1 MNNLQKWVQTI
12 KISWKR
18 YTAYRLNFF
27 LQIIGPSLIFFFIKY
42 NLWSSIYSGEEG
54 LVIKGYDFNQM
65 ITYHIWSFVVAQ
77 IAQGHTALNLS
88 IDIRMGRISSYLIYP
103 FNFWEFHTASFLGFQ
118 ILQLGITCLSMT
130 VFSLLGILPDFTLS
144 GMLYGISAC
153 LYVSLFWYALQ
164 YFTGML
170 AFWLEET
177 WILRVI
183 LQVIT
188 VFLSG
193 AVIPLELFPE
203 AVRSVLEYT
212 PFPYLTYYPIK
223 IFMGAPVDMLNFYG
237 VITIWLAIFTA
248 INSYLWKR
256 GIRLYTAAGM

>member
-1 MNNLQKWVQTI
+1 MNNLLKWFQTI
-12 KISWKR
+12 RISWSR

-27 LQIIGPSLIFFFIKY
+27 LQIIGPSLVFFFIKY
-42 NLWSSIYSGEEG
+42 NLWSSIYSSDQE
-54 LVIKGYDFNQM
+54 LVIKGYNFDQM

-103 FNFWEFHTASFLGFQ
+103 FNFWEFHTASFIGFQ
-118 ILQLGITCLSMT
+118 ILQLGITSLSIGAF
-130 VFSLLGILPDFTLS
+130 VLLGIMPDFTTASL
-144 GMLYGISAC
+144 LNGIAAC
-153 LYVSLFWYALQ
+153 MYVSLFWYALQ

-183 LQVIT
+183 LQIVT

-193 AVIPLELFPE
+193 AIIPLELFPDFFRE
-203 AVRSVLEYT
+203 VLIYT

-237 VITIWLAIFTA
+237 VITIWIAVFGV
-248 INSYLWKR
+248 INSILWKR

>member
-1 MNNLQKWVQTI
+1 MNNILKWFQTI
-12 KISWKR
+12 RISWSR

-27 LQIIGPSLIFFFIKY
+27 LQIIGPSLVFFFIKY
-42 NLWSSIYSGEEG
+42 NLWTSIYSAEEG
-54 LVIKGYDFNQM
+54 LIIKGYSFHEM

-103 FNFWEFHTASFLGFQ
+103 FNFWEFHTASFIGFQ
-118 ILQLGITCLSMT
+118 ILQLAITSLSIG
-130 VFSLLGILPDFTLS
+130 VFVLLGIMPDFSTASL
-144 GMLYGISAC
+144 LNGITAC
-153 LYVSLFWYALQ
+153 LYVSMFWYALQ

-177 WILRVI
+177 WIMRVI
-183 LQVIT
+183 LQIVT

-193 AVIPLELFPE
+193 AIIPLELFPE
-203 AVRSVLEYT
+203 FFREFLTYT

-223 IFMGAPVDMLNFYG
+223 IFMGSPVNMVNFYG
-237 VITIWLAIFTA
+237 TITIWIGIFAA